1 MYVGIE
7 VAPYFE
13 FRTVQIEARGGQN
26 IWVTIEDGLSVIY
39 GLNGTGKTTV
49 IDGIN
54 RLLKSNLDIEMPD
67 KEPSRTVSAEGGINM
82 STAPIAMMGPV
93 AMVG

>member
-39 GLNGTGKTTV
+39 GLNGTG
-49 IDGIN
+49 
-54 RLLKSNLDIEMPD
+54 
-67 KEPSRTVSAEGGINM
+67 
-82 STAPIAMMGPV
+82 
-93 AMVG
+93 